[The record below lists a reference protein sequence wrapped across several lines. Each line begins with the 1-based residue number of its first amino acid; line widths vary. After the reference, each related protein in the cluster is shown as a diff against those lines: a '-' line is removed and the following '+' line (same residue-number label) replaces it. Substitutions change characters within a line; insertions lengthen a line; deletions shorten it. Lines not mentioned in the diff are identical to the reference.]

1 VVTGL
6 RILAVVLLAVAA
18 GGCAALR
25 VGPLAPPPAVSA
37 GTPSSDELAAP
48 YRAQAEQL
56 ERDGRLRQ
64 AAEAWT
70 TALSLAPAHE
80 PSRQALRRLRQR
92 IEREVAEHLRNGWQ
106 SVGHGS
112 NAEARRYFLAAL
124 ALDPTS
130 RPAQEALRAVPAP
143 AAQVPSPEPP
153 RTVPGGVPPTG
164 LASAEARLSPAPR
177 PRPESMATRS
187 SSTPDAQ
194 AGEAPAKPEA
204 LYAAA
209 RAHLEAGRQEA
220 AYRELVHL
228 ARVSP
233 GYRDSAAL
241 LDHLRPRLV
250 RQRYQEG
257 LRLFREELLEDAIA
271 QWRGVL
277 ELDPK
282 HAEARR
288 SIEQTETM
296 LRTLAAQSKR

>member
-1 VVTGL
+1 M
-6 RILAVVLLAVAA
+6 VLLAAA
-18 GGCAALR
+18 VGGCAGLR
-25 VGPLAPPPAVSA
+25 MGPLAPPAAVSL
-37 GTPSSDELAAP
+37 GTPSGDELAAP

-56 ERDGRLRQ
+56 EHDGRLRQ
-64 AAEAWT
+64 AAETWT
-70 TALSLAPAHE
+70 TALALAPAHE
-80 PSRQALRRLRQR
+80 PSRQALRRLRVR
-92 IEREVAEHLRNGWQ
+92 IERELAEHLRNGWHAF
-106 SVGHGS
+106 GRES
-112 NAEARRYFLAAL
+112 NDEARRHFLAAL

-143 AAQVPSPEPP
+143 PPQAPAPEPRPVVASVRPAALSAVEP
-153 RTVPGGVPPTG
+153 RVAAP
-164 LASAEARLSPAPR
+164 PR
-177 PRPESMATRS
+177 PRESAATS
-187 SSTPDAQ
+187 SSPKPNRQ
-194 AGEAPAKPEA
+194 AGETPVKAEV

-209 RAHLEAGRQEA
+209 RAHLAAGRDEG
-220 AYRELVHL
+220 AYRELSHL
-228 ARVSP
+228 VRVSP

-241 LDHLRPRLV
+241 LDTLRSRLV
-250 RQRYQEG
+250 RLRYQEG

>member
-1 VVTGL
+1 VVTG
-6 RILAVVLLAVAA
+6 RRVLAVGLLAAAA
-18 GGCAALR
+18 GGCGGLR
-25 VGPLAPPPAVSA
+25 VGPLAPPAAVSV
-37 GTPSSDELAAP
+37 GTPSGSELAAP

-70 TALSLAPAHE
+70 TALALAPAHE

-92 IEREVAEHLRNGWQ
+92 IDREVAEHLRHGWHA
-106 SVGHGS
+106 VARES
-112 NAEARRYFLAAL
+112 NAEARRHFHAAL

-130 RPAQEALRAVPAP
+130 RPAQEALRAVPPP
-143 AAQVPSPEPP
+143 AAQVSLPEP
-153 RTVPGGVPPTG
+153 RTVASGVRPGVPT
-164 LASAEARLSPAPR
+164 AVEARVAAAPR
-177 PRPESMATRS
+177 PRPESALTTS
-187 SSTPDAQ
+187 TSTPNRQ
-194 AGEAPAKPEA
+194 AGEAPVKPET

-209 RAHLEAGRQEA
+209 RAHLAAGRDEE
-220 AYRELVHL
+220 AYRELSHL
-228 ARVSP
+228 VRVSP

-241 LDHLRPRLV
+241 LDDLRPRLV
-250 RQRYQEG
+250 RQRYQDG
-257 LRLFREELLEDAIA
+257 LRLFREELLEDAMA

-296 LRTLAAQSKR
+296 LRTLAAQPKH